1 MNIIRAEHLGM
12 CFGVRD
18 AIELARQKAR
28 QEPLTILGDLVHNET
43 VLASLRQEGIR
54 MESSAVRVQTRQA
67 MITAHGASTKTIAAA
82 RAQGL
87 EVFEGTCPLVHH
99 AHKAV
104 KELVANGYFPVIIG
118 KKDHVEIRGITE
130 DLDEYAVVLS
140 DEDVLAL
147 PPKPRLG
154 VASQTTQP
162 VHRVKRLV
170 ELIRQN
176 FPESEVRFMDTVC
189 QPTKQRQRAAEELA
203 HECDVVIVIGGKN
216 SNNTHELV
224 TTCSQFCRN
233 VHHVSFPEDI
243 KTDWFLG
250 ASQIGITA
258 GTSTPDQLI
267 DAVEQEIR
275 RRI

>member
-1 MNIIRAEHLGM
+1 
-12 CFGVRD
+12 
-18 AIELARQKAR
+18 
-28 QEPLTILGDLVHNET
+28 
-43 VLASLRQEGIR
+43 
-54 MESSAVRVQTRQA
+54 MESSAARVQTRQA
-67 MITAHGASTKTIAAA
+67 MITAHGASAKTIASAK
-82 RAQGL
+82 AQGL

-118 KKDHVEIRGITE
+118 KKDHVEMRGITE
-130 DLDEYAVVLS
+130 DLNEYAVVLS
-140 DEDVLAL
+140 DEDVFAL
-147 PPKPRLG
+147 PSKPRLG

-224 TTCSQFCRN
+224 TTCSQYCRS
-233 VHHVSFPEDI
+233 VHHVCFPEDI
-243 KTDWFLG
+243 KADWFLG
-250 ASQIGITA
+250 AMQIGITA